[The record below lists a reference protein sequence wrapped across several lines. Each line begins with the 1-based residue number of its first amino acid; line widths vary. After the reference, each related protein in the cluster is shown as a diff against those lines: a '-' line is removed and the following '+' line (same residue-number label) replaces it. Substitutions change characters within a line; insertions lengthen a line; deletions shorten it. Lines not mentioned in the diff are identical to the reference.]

1 MSRRNSPRTTWEGN
15 VILADFGGRRRAEAA
30 TLRPRKPVPVDPL
43 GPESWAGAQVLE
55 AVTGATDRGRLERG
69 RTYHRDGHVQSMELS
84 TNAVVGLVAG
94 TQPQPFEVVIKAAA
108 LSAKRRDFIAA
119 EVAAD
124 PALVRTIVRG
134 DAPPTDLAAM
144 LLRPDQI
151 RFEGCTCPDGAPVC
165 KHAVAVVYQ
174 LADTFNHDPAA
185 ILQWRGVEAAEAL
198 RGLQLNQG
206 GEQERSSAQPNSR
219 GTTQQT
225 TQQTPAVL
233 DQAEFWGSEERR
245 VSWSPPPVESGLELG
260 DRDALMRALRSLSW
274 TSVDQLQTMHELELC
289 LEMITDDSG
298 RFDPTPWARPVTGSR
313 MK

>member
-1 MSRRNSPRTTWEGN
+1 MSRRNSPRTTWDGN
-15 VILADFGGRRRAEAA
+15 VILADFGARRRAETA
-30 TLRPRKPVPVDPL
+30 TPRVKTSVPADAL

-69 RTYHRDGHVQSMELS
+69 REYHRDGHIQSMELS
-84 TNAVVGLVAG
+84 TNTVVGIVAG

-151 RFEGCTCPDGAPVC
+151 LFEGCTCPDGALVC
-165 KHAVAVVYQ
+165 KHAVAVAYQ
-174 LADTFNHDPAA
+174 LAGTFNHDPAA
-185 ILQWRGVEAAEAL
+185 ILQWRGVEAAEAV
-198 RGLQLNQG
+198 RSVQLG
-206 GEQERSSAQPNSR
+206 HVGEQEGNSAQPDSR
-219 GTTQQT
+219 SASQQA
-225 TQQTPAVL
+225 PEVL

-298 RFDPTPWARPVTGSR
+298 RFDPTPWARPVTGTR

>member
-1 MSRRNSPRTTWEGN
+1 MSRKNTPRTTWEGN
-15 VILADFGGRRRAEAA
+15 VILADFGARRRAEAV
-30 TLRPRKPVPVDPL
+30 TPRPSIPIPADPL
-43 GPESWAGAQVLE
+43 GPESWAGAQLLE
-55 AVTGATDRGRLERG
+55 AVAGATDRGRLERG
-69 RTYHRDGHVQSMELS
+69 RDYHWGGHVQSMELS
-84 TNAVVGLVAG
+84 TNTVVALVAG
-94 TQPQPFEVVIKAAA
+94 TQPQPFEVVIKVAA

-124 PALVRTIVRG
+124 PALLRTIIRG

-165 KHAVAVVYQ
+165 KHAVAVAYQ

-198 RGLQLNQG
+198 RSVQLSHA
-206 GEQERSSAQPNSR
+206 GEQESSSTQPNSGSSAQ
-219 GTTQQT
+219 
-225 TQQTPAVL
+225 QTPEVL

-245 VSWSPPPVESGLELG
+245 VSWSAPPVESGLELG

-298 RFDPTPWARPVTGSR
+298 RFDPTPWARPVTGTR